1 MVRLPGGEFC
11 IGTNDKLLPLDGE
24 TPSRR
29 VQVGAYAIDPHAVTN
44 EWFAAFVAATDY
56 ETEAERFG
64 WSFVFAGL
72 VAPDVPATLGVDA
85 APWWRRVEGASWR
98 APEGPGSTVADRADR
113 PVVHTSWNDAQAF
126 ARWAGARLP
135 TEAEWEF
142 AARGGLDRQRFPW
155 GDDEPSDER
164 HLLCNIWQGAFPDR
178 NTGADGFGGTAP
190 VNAFAP
196 NRYGLSN
203 MVGNVWEW
211 CSDPFRVRSLKRD
224 LKARDR
230 AARSSHSKVM
240 KGGSYLCHRSYCYRY
255 RIAARVGSP
264 PDTSTGHCGFR
275 VVFG

>member
-1 MVRLPGGEFC
+1 M
-11 IGTNDKLLPLDGE
+11 GTNDKLLPVDGE
-24 TPSRR
+24 TPSRPMR
-29 VQVGAYAIDPHAVTN
+29 VGPYAIDPHAVTN
-44 EWFAAFVAATDY
+44 EWFAHFVDATGY

-64 WSFVFAGL
+64 WSFVFAGFL
-72 VAPDVPATLGVDA
+72 AHDLPPSLGVDQ
-85 APWWRRVEGASWR
+85 APWWRRIDRASWR
-98 APEGPGSTVADRADR
+98 APEGPGSSVENRADH
-113 PVVHTSWNDAQAF
+113 PVVHVSWNDAQAF

-142 AARGGLDRQRFPW
+142 SARGGLEGRRFPW
-155 GDDEPSDER
+155 GDKEPSDDQN
-164 HLLCNIWQGAFPDR
+164 LLCNIWQGSFPET
-178 NTGADGFGGTAP
+178 NTAADGFTGTAP
-190 VNAFAP
+190 VDAFAP
-196 NRYGLSN
+196 NPYGLFN

-230 AARSSHSKVM
+230 DARSTGSRVM

-255 RIAARVGSP
+255 RIAARVGAP